1 MTMDS
6 FRFYFLLLFWLCLFV
21 LVAFDLVCYFSQWFR
36 PVQLNR
42 FVLMSLKSIR
52 WAALFFFGCMA
63 VLTFFLSISQIDYT
77 LLKISFVFSAV
88 FIIFF
93 CGHQHENS

>member
-1 MTMDS
+1 MNEDS

-21 LVAFDLVCYFSQWFR
+21 LVAFDLVRYFSQWFK
-36 PVQLNR
+36 PVHLNR
-42 FVLMSLKSIR
+42 FALAFLNSIH
-52 WAALFFFGCMA
+52 WFALFFFGCMA